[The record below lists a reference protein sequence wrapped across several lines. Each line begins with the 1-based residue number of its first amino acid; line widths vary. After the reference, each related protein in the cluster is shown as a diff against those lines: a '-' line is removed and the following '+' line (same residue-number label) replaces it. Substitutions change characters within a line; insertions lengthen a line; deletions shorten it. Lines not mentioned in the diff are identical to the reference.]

1 MKIGLTIGRLLSS
14 RLILILGCQRS
25 GTTLTY
31 MLLSSH
37 PRITGRDESEIG
49 FSLPTWKLLLRV
61 SLRGQYLCCKLPAVT
76 HELKSIVRRFPRAK
90 IVWVMRNPLSVVSS
104 MKSLMLA
111 DGQSWLEKWGARELW
126 LLSRLLP
133 EIMAFDL
140 EGMDQISTAAYIWKY
155 KARLMQLYVDSQLK
169 TVPLVYEDLVAD
181 PKRELTPVLEDMGL
195 KWDDQIQAHTEV
207 HAGREYAGDTR
218 GDGAIDQ
225 GRIDPTLNLDEDEIT
240 RVKSIAED

>member
-37 PRITGRDESEIG
+37 PRIMGRDESEIG
-49 FSLPTWKLLLRV
+49 FSLPTWKLLLGAY
-61 SLRGQYLCCKLPAVT
+61 LKGQYLCCKLPAVT
-76 HELKSIVRRFPRAK
+76 HELESIIRRFPHVN
-90 IVWVMRNPLSVVSS
+90 IVWPKRSPLSVVSS

-111 DGQSWLEKWGARELW
+111 NGRSWLEEWGARELW

-155 KARLMQLYVDSQLK
+155 KARVMQLYVDSQLK
-169 TVPLVYEDLVAD
+169 TLPLVYEDLVSD
-181 PKRELTPVLEDMGL
+181 PKSALTPVLEGMGL
-195 KWDDQIQAHTEV
+195 KWDDKIQAHTEV
-207 HAGREYAGDTR
+207 HAGRKYAGDTR
-218 GDGAIDQ
+218 GDGAIDP

-240 RVKSIAED
+240 RVKSIVED